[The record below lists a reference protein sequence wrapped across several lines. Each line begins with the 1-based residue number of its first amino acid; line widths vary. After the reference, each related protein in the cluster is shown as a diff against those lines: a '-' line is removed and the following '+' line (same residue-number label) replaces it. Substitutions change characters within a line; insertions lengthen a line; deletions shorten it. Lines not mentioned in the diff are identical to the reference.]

1 MLHIVNKSPFSNGNL
16 DTCLRIAQADDP
28 ILLMEDAVF
37 AVKKRTSLERRMQ
50 ETAGRHPVYAL
61 QADLKARGIKD
72 VVDGVKVCDYS
83 GFVELVEAHRP
94 HSWL

>member
-28 ILLMEDAVF
+28 ILLIEDGVF
-37 AVKKRTSLERRMQ
+37 AVQKGTSLEGRMKQ
-50 ETAGRHPVYAL
+50 TMGQHPVYAL
-61 QADLKARGIKD
+61 QSDLKARGID
-72 VVDGVKVCDYS
+72 GVVDGVKVCDYA
-83 GFVELVEAHRP
+83 GFVELVEQHCP